1 MRVHRFLRILSPL
14 LRFAFPT
21 DCFGCGG
28 PLRRLQHH
36 GACPAC
42 WSALRPLELPL
53 CSSCALPR
61 PPATDLLGPALTL
74 CAPCLLSPSAAD
86 RVRAAV
92 AYDPLARRF
101 MLRVKLGRR
110 RELLG
115 PMAERLL
122 LAVKASGIAA
132 GCDFIAPVPSDRLA
146 DLRRGF
152 SPSREL
158 SRRLAGKLGIS
169 HHGSLVSRRL
179 LLGRPLKRLGQGM
192 RKKRATEAFFVRRRL
207 AGESVL
213 LVDDVM
219 TTGASIEACA
229 RALKRAGA
237 REVRAAIWARAMPS
251 NY

>member
-1 MRVHRFLRILSPL
+1 MDVRRLPRLLSPL

-21 DCFGCGG
+21 DCFGCGEQLG
-28 PLRRLQHH
+28 RLQHL

-42 WSALRPLELPL
+42 WLALRPLEPPL

-61 PPATDLLGPALTL
+61 PPATDLLGPAGGR
-74 CAPCLLSPSAAD
+74 CAPCLLSPSTID
-86 RVRAAV
+86 QVRAAV
-92 AYDPLARRF
+92 AYAPLARRF

-115 PMAERLL
+115 PIAGRLL
-122 LAVKASGIAA
+122 LTVKSSRIAA
-132 GCDFIAPVPSDRLA
+132 GCDVIAPVPSDRLA
-146 DLRRGF
+146 DLSRGF

-158 SRRLAGKLGIS
+158 SRRLARRLGIS
-169 HHGSLVSRRL
+169 HRGSLISRRL
-179 LLGRPLKRLGQGM
+179 LRGRALKRLGPEM
-192 RKKRATEAFFVRRRL
+192 RRKRAMDAFFVRGRL

-219 TTGASIEACA
+219 TTGASLEACA
-229 RALKRAGA
+229 TALKSAGA
-237 REVRAAIWARAMPS
+237 GEVRAVIWARALPS